1 MRKCK
6 YCGKKMFSTRRLK
19 KHMKECQHGQSKA
32 GASKGQE
39 VKEEL
44 AEAQVSE
51 EPVEAEIEEITDEG
65 IDYNDMNVIELR
77 RLARVEGITGIYG
90 KNKAELIKTL
100 KAGEK

>member
-1 MRKCK
+1 MKKCK

-51 EPVEAEIEEITDEG
+51 EPVEAEIEEIADEG
-65 IDYNDMNVIELR
+65 IGYEEMTVLELR
-77 RLARVEGITGIYG
+77 RLARVEGVTGIYS

-100 KAGEK
+100 KEGEK